1 MSFKGAGVGSA
12 VVFLVL
18 MSMVRLGDKSLFATS
33 QAEEDFAKQ
42 WKTAVQEANKVGKKA
57 FKRPDRR

>member
-1 MSFKGAGVGSA
+1 MKFNGAGVGSA

-18 MSMVRLGDKSLFATS
+18 VSMVRLGDKSLFSTA

-42 WKTAVQEANKVGKKA
+42 IKTSVEEANKAGKKA

>member
-1 MSFKGAGVGSA
+1 MKFNGAGIGSA

-18 MSMVRLGDKSLFATS
+18 ASMVRLGDKSTFSTP

-42 WKTAVQEANKVGKKA
+42 WKTVVEEANKAGKKA